1 MSKHIYGCIPT
12 PSAKKARYRVFDAPH
27 FTLPQDLDMRNLQPP
42 VVDQGS
48 LGCHDDKT
56 EVLTESG
63 WKPWN
68 AYDGHD
74 SLATVNPLTHAF
86 EYQHPTALFRYVYE
100 GPMYFADHR
109 SLDCAVTPNHRM
121 YIRPRKSAGFGFET
135 ADSIPSIAG
144 LLAAPRGWT
153 GIDLRGLRI
162 GKYELSGDDLISLA
176 ALVISDGWISDSE
189 AKENRVG
196 GFCCFNDGRYNIIA
210 SLAQRLGIYES
221 APRKWTFFSA
231 ELANWF
237 RESCGCNGRSASA
250 KRVPGIIR
258 FASQRQ
264 IKLFL
269 SFFGDQTHTGKRP
282 HQFFSTSDGMI
293 DDLQELL
300 LKCGNRSSIYRA
312 ELRAPA
318 VRNDGVPIVSRS
330 SERYLTQWETDH
342 LNLKPRETF
351 KPDYYKGEVFCASVP
366 NSILITR
373 RSGSILISG
382 NSCTAN
388 GTCEE
393 LEAQALAQGEPLTMR
408 SRLFVYYCSRVIE
421 GTVPQDAGATIPD
434 GIAAVQTQGACS
446 ETEWPYDISQFA
458 VQPPEVLCRRLAVP
472 CVGRAEC
479 QSGLDGSEDGS
490 GLWQLDYITSPRGAN
505 RSSARAGDRYLSVR
519 FVRVGCRGGERRR
532 TYARSEREPIRGA
545 LRASGRLHGQWLG
558 RHSAAELHH
567 AELVGNGLGQA
578 RVRLDS
584 LRLHPRRKS
593 MYGCLADL
601 SGVLGGGMAFG
612 ESAGEQAAQT
622 VATAGEKIEGD
633 FMTRLEA
640 VVSQLVALVD
650 RLDGATVTST
660 IKLGA
665 KQ

>member
-1 MSKHIYGCIPT
+1 
-12 PSAKKARYRVFDAPH
+12 
-27 FTLPQDLDMRNLQPP
+27 
-42 VVDQGS
+42 
-48 LGCHDDKT
+48 
-56 EVLTESG
+56 
-63 WKPWN
+63 
-68 AYDGHD
+68 
-74 SLATVNPLTHAF
+74 
-86 EYQHPTALFRYVYE
+86 
-100 GPMYFADHR
+100 
-109 SLDCAVTPNHRM
+109 
-121 YIRPRKSAGFGFET
+121 
-135 ADSIPSIAG
+135 
-144 LLAAPRGWT
+144 
-153 GIDLRGLRI
+153 LRGLRI

-458 VQPPEVLCRRLAVP
+458 VQPPDKCYADALQFLAL
-472 CVGRAEC
+472 GA
-479 QSGLDGSEDGS
+479 QSVNQDLTDLKTALAYGNST
-490 GLWQLDYITSPRGAN
+490 TSL
-505 RSSARAGDRYLSVR
+505 ARAVR
-519 FVRVGCRGGERRR
+519 TDPAHGLVIGILVYDSFESDAV
-532 TYARSEREPIRGA
+532 A
-545 LRASGRLHGQWLG
+545 ASGDVPMPGASENQLG
-558 RHSAAELHH
+558 GHCVR
-567 AELVGNGLGQA
+567 LVGYTDNGLADIPPQSFIMQNSWGTA
-578 RVRLDS
+578 WGKRGYASIPYAYILDANLCTDVWLIS
-584 LRLHPRRKS
+584 
-593 MYGCLADL
+593 
-601 SGVLGGGMAFG
+601 
-612 ESAGEQAAQT
+612 Q
-622 VATAGEKIEGD
+622 
-633 FMTRLEA
+633 
-640 VVSQLVALVD
+640 VS
-650 RLDGATVTST
+650 
-660 IKLGA
+660 
-665 KQ
+665 